1 MAKNDNRRKYIDA
14 AYRILERDGLDGI
27 SIRKVA
33 DEVGCSSA
41 ALYKH
46 FDNLDEL
53 VVYASIRFLSDYSLD
68 VQTLSKVDLNP
79 LQLNIQLWECFAF
92 YAFRNVPV
100 FEQLFYNTDPDLLS
114 SVLYDFYQIFPEELT
129 NVRSY
134 MITMMGNS
142 DIKKRGFLTM
152 SKAVD
157 MGMIDMESL
166 SYLCE
171 TDSYIFRGMLAE
183 YRDKY
188 KEGDNAKIATRKF
201 MKIMVKNY
209 NSQLR
214 PGNQILVVSPLN
226 DPNMRKKLK
235 KTSEKDYLDAL
246 AVVEHASYH

>member
-183 YRDKY
+183 
-188 KEGDNAKIATRKF
+188 
-201 MKIMVKNY
+201 
-209 NSQLR
+209 
-214 PGNQILVVSPLN
+214 
-226 DPNMRKKLK
+226 
-235 KTSEKDYLDAL
+235 
-246 AVVEHASYH
+246 